1 MKHKSVIFV
10 LLSAA
15 ILSSCSSSQQLTGAY
30 MGSNLGGAIGSVIGG
45 VSNGPRGSF
54 HGQAIGMIAGGVAG
68 AVIMAPK
75 KEKESISVA
84 YPTVTSIHYID
95 ANGNERIGV
104 GEIAHIEMD
113 IFNESD
119 ETMYDITPY
128 VYCNNRNIIVS
139 RPIVIKELAPKKG
152 IRYTIAVS
160 AQKKIKSNSVA
171 FEVSFGQKKSAFI
184 AAQFA
189 IPVSD

>member
-54 HGQAIGMIAGGVAG
+54 HGQAIGMIAG

-95 ANGNERIGV
+95 ANGNEGIGV
-104 GEIAHIEMD
+104 GEIAHIEME

-119 ETMYDITPY
+119 ETMFDIIPY